1 MRRPRVLAVA
11 LGLVVLAGAWAVTR
25 TVTFQVWWLTVSV
38 WQLAYFP
45 GPDPVLQ
52 EARPQRGTP
61 PLAVNLM
68 AYWDYLTNDNDY
80 RILHARAE
88 RSLEFLGDVGYL
100 RPHWVPRVE
109 SAEQR
114 CRIQRALI
122 RDGRDFLPW
131 IGGSV
136 GTNGRMT
143 IFCRPQ
149 DYAVLKPCF
158 GRIDPQPT
166 PVP

>member
-1 MRRPRVLAVA
+1 MRRPRVIAVT
-11 LGLVVLAGAWAVTR
+11 LGLVVLAGAWAATR
-25 TVTFQVWWLTVSV
+25 TVAFQVWWLTVSIQ
-38 WQLAYFP
+38 QLHFFP
-45 GPDPVLQ
+45 GPDPVLW

-88 RSLEFLGDVGYL
+88 RTLEFLRDVGYL
-100 RPHWVPRVE
+100 RPHSVPKVE
-109 SAEQR
+109 SGEQR
-114 CRIQRALI
+114 RRIQRALI
-122 RDGRDFLPW
+122 RDGRDLLPW

-149 DYAVLKPCF
+149 DYAVLKPYF
-158 GRIDPQPT
+158 ERIDAEPT
-166 PVP
+166 PAP